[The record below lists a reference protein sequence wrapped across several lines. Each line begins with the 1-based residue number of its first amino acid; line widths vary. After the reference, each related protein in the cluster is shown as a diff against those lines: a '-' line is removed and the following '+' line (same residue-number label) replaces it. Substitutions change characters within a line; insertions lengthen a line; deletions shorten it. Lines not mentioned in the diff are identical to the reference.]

1 MPKLEIEV
9 PHDLPQAEA
18 LNRIQQFIPEL
29 KAQHSDRISDLEES
43 WVGNTGAFKFKIS
56 GFKVEG
62 TLDVNTTSVII
73 RGSIPFLALAFKG
86 QIESTIQ
93 QKAEELL
100 RK

>member
-1 MPKLEIEV
+1 MPKLEITI
-9 PHDLPQAEA
+9 PHDLSQAEA

-43 WVGNTGAFKFKIS
+43 WLGNTGSFKFKIS

-62 TLDVNTTSVII
+62 DIEVNATSVVI

-86 QIESTIQ
+86 QIESTIR